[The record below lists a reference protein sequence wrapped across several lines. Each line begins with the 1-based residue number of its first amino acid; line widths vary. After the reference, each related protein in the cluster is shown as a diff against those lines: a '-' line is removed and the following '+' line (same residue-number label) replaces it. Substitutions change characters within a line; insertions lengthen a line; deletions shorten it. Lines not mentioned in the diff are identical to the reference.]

1 MFMLLC
7 WNRSVFNASDAVY
20 SSTAISEDFGE
31 PVEVDIEVKGLMLTS
46 Y

>member
-1 MFMLLC
+1 MLLC